1 MEIKADMRTLIHSVL
16 LLTLV
21 TLVAAIATTVAA
33 DDLTGTPA
41 EICAEAVPADEP
53 GIRTYDEPEQVLEAG
68 VDYRAIFCTDSG
80 PVYVNLFEDF
90 TPQTV
95 NSFVFLAQN
104 GFYNNTTFHRV
115 LVDFMAQGGDPTGTG
130 GGGPGYNIDD
140 EFLSF
145 LHFDRPGLLAMANAN
160 QPEQGIFNTKGSQFF
175 LTTAITN
182 HLNYRHTI
190 FGEVL
195 EGQENVEA
203 LQLRNPQEQPDHDGS
218 ALHTVVIITDPDAV
232 VSDYEALETATQDDM
247 LEAMGMIGE
256 LPGVVL
262 DEGTTGVFSTAE
274 VVSAAPE
281 AIRAAYEDFLIE
293 AEHQYSVTM
302 VHANVDCDLTVA
314 PFGSISYTIHV
325 FASPDAARAAM
336 EDLFL
341 PDFLTAG
348 GEFVTEDSPF
358 SVNPLY
364 ISETT
369 VCDLDGIDARMV
381 QKYGR
386 FITVA
391 ESALPV
397 ESPFDADIW
406 LDQVVKFQVYELIF
420 SDVLRRETTQ

>member
-1 MEIKADMRTLIHSVL
+1 MEIKADMRTLIRSVL

-53 GIRTYDEPEQVLEAG
+53 GTRTYDAPEQVLEAG
-68 VDYRAIFCTDSG
+68 VDYRAILCTDSG

-95 NSFVFLAQN
+95 NNFVFLAQN

-115 LVDFMAQGGDPTGTG
+115 LADFMAQGGDPTGTG
-130 GGGPGYNIDD
+130 GGGPGYNVDD

-160 QPEQGIFNTKGSQFF
+160 QPEQGIFNTNGSQFF
-175 LTTAITN
+175 LTTTITD

-232 VSDYEALETATQDDM
+232 VSDYEAPETATQDDM
-247 LEAMGMIGE
+247 QEAMGMIGE

-262 DEGTTGVFSTAE
+262 DEDATGVFSTAE

-281 AIRAAYEDFLIE
+281 AVQAAYEDFLTE

-325 FASPDAARAAM
+325 FASPDDARAAM
-336 EDLFL
+336 EDSFL
-341 PDFLTAG
+341 SDFLTAG
-348 GEFVTEDSPF
+348 GDFVTEDSPF

-364 ISETT
+364 ISDAT
-369 VCDLDGIDARMV
+369 VCDLDGIYARMV

-420 SDVLRRETTQ
+420 SDALRRETTR